1 MGCRLCQNYFFLMIY
16 AQTGD
21 YSNNCEQKKKDEKD
35 ATITIWFRAS
45 YT

>member
-1 MGCRLCQNYFFLMIY
+1 MHRQVTIV
-16 AQTGD
+16 
-21 YSNNCEQKKKDEKD
+21 NNCAQKKKDEKD